1 MTVGRTV
8 VAHPCPITHDSSL
21 LEPGSG
27 NILRTSEGLHQYYF
41 QTSLWS
47 PSLGL
52 AGSGLPRLHYGGN
65 WGLWLPGQLRYRPV
79 LVSLVSLLLL
89 AGLCTLFTCVLV
101 IFFNTPYRR
110 LEAESGGSSSPMM
123 CAGDP
128 RNESPTQVA
137 PLETPGLT
145 PPDDALQEAPGPAS
159 VSKGHSEWTETITR
173 NV

>member
-1 MTVGRTV
+1 MLLLTAVTVRRT
-8 VAHPCPITHDSSL
+8 
-21 LEPGSG
+21 G
-27 NILRTSEGLHQYYF
+27 
-41 QTSLWS
+41 
-47 PSLGL
+47 PSFSTCRQGEDPLD
-52 AGSGLPRLHYGGN
+52 
-65 WGLWLPGQLRYRPV
+65 WT
-79 LVSLVSLLLL
+79 VSLLLL